1 LIHCTSTVNITSTKR
16 INEKKGSRRLKKLV
30 ENIERLKQQHNAV
43 ILAHNYQP
51 GEIQDIADFSGDSLG
66 LSIKAAQTEAEV
78 IVFCG
83 VQFMA
88 ETAAILSPEK
98 TVLLPDKSAGC
109 PMADMI
115 TAEQLRKLKQEHP
128 DALVV
133 CYVNSTAEVKAESDY
148 CCTSANAVELVS
160 SLPKDRQILFVPDQH
175 LGRFV
180 AERTGRDIVLWPGYC
195 RSHVMI
201 TEDDIKNAKA
211 KYPDAIV
218 MTHPECSE
226 PVKELS
232 DELLS
237 TGQMLKFAA
246 ESTAKQFIIATETG
260 IIHTLKKQ
268 NPEAEFIPAS
278 NRAIC
283 PNMKKITLE
292 KIIWALEDMQYK
304 ISVPDAIREK
314 AKIALDKM
322 VEILPAR

>member
-1 LIHCTSTVNITSTKR
+1 MIA
-16 INEKKGSRRLKKLV
+16 KLV
-30 ENIERLKQQHNAV
+30 EKIARLKQQHNAV

-51 GEIQDIADFSGDSLG
+51 GEIQDLADFTGDSLG
-66 LSIKAAQTEAEV
+66 LSIKAAETDANV

-128 DALVV
+128 KAIVV

-148 CCTSANAVELVS
+148 CCTSSNAVEEVN
-160 SLPKDRQILFVPDQH
+160 SLPKDRRIIFVPDQH

-180 AERTGRDIVLWPGYC
+180 AERTGRDLVLWPGYC
-195 RSHVMI
+195 TTHVMI
-201 TEDDIKNAKA
+201 TEDDIKTAKA

-218 MTHPECSE
+218 IAHPECSE

-237 TGQMLKFAA
+237 TGQMLKFA
-246 ESTAKQFIIATETG
+246 EVSDAKRFIIATETG
-260 IIHTLKKQ
+260 IIHALKKH
-268 NPEAEFIPAS
+268 NPNAEFIPAS
-278 NRAIC
+278 DRAVC
-283 PNMKKITLE
+283 PNMKKITIE
-292 KIIWALEDMQYK
+292 KIVWALEDMQYK
-304 ISVPDAIREK
+304 ISVPEAIRQK
-314 AKIALDKM
+314 AKKALDKM
-322 VEILPAR
+322 VEILPVR